1 PYIHNNRFYSIRS
14 KHKGKYLLILLQDA
28 LERIFTVFK
37 KFNNS
42 RFRIAILSNFAFLL
56 HPEMHSFRNSYFV
69 DILYSER
76 GKEQFNEVFIVLQ
89 KR

>member
-1 PYIHNNRFYSIRS
+1 MPQSVMQVTGEQYRESRFSDAAFLIADGHAYRGDVHN
-14 KHKGKYLLILLQDA
+14 
-28 LERIFTVFK
+28 TVFK

-56 HPEMHSFRNSYFV
+56 HPETHSFRNSYFV

-76 GKEQFNEVFIVLQ
+76 GKEQF
-89 KR
+89 